1 MEQSGDDKRVGVVGV
16 GSFFVN
22 VLLDEVVEVVLDEVF
37 VEDLEAVEE
46 VEQEDEIPV

>member
-1 MEQSGDDKRVGVVGV
+1 MEKSGNDKRIGVVGV
-16 GSFFVN
+16 CSFFVY

-46 VEQEDEIPV
+46 VEEEDEITV